1 MRIQQSGV
9 GGSQASPR
17 SSPLAPITSLPEAE
31 SRPGLLDLPEMRFQ
45 EHYVWLIFVGSLDIM
60 LTWVILRNGG
70 EEVNPVARLVIDAWG
85 LNGAIA
91 FKFALMLFVIVSCE
105 VIARVRPLTATV
117 LIWFGVL
124 ISAFPPVWSVG
135 LLIQHHA
142 VPV

>member
-1 MRIQQSGV
+1 MGRAESHPNAAG
-9 GGSQASPR
+9 PR
-17 SSPLAPITSLPEAE
+17 SHRPAAITSLPESE
-31 SRPGLLDLPEMRFQ
+31 GRPGLLDLPEMRFQ
-45 EHYVWLIFVGSLDIM
+45 EHYIWLIFVGSLDIM

-70 EEVNPVARLVIDAWG
+70 EEVNPVARLVIDMWG

-105 VIARVRPLTATV
+105 VIARVRPVTATL

-124 ISAFPPVWSVG
+124 VSAFPPVWSVV
-135 LLIQHHA
+135 LLVYHHA

>member
-1 MRIQQSGV
+1 MGRPDPISDPQDRSGQPAAITA
-9 GGSQASPR
+9 GGSEDDQ
-17 SSPLAPITSLPEAE
+17 
-31 SRPGLLDLPEMRFQ
+31 PGLFDIPELRFQ

-70 EEVNPVARLVIDAWG
+70 EEVNPVAKLVIDMWG

-91 FKFALMLFVIVSCE
+91 FKFALTLFVIVSCE
-105 VIARVRPLTATV
+105 IIARVRPLTARL

-124 ISAFPPVWSVG
+124 ISAFPPVWSIG
-135 LLIQHHA
+135 LLIHHHT